1 LDKEKAMHTYVLL
14 AVLGAFLVILF
25 AWRIGQ
31 LKKTHNSHSID
42 PSPDILGPKEV
53 HRHRL

>member
-1 LDKEKAMHTYVLL
+1 MHTFVYLV
-14 AVLGAFLVILF
+14 AGAFLLVLF

-31 LKKTHNSHSID
+31 LMKLHNGGKID
-42 PSPDILGPKEV
+42 PSPEILGPKEV

>member
-1 LDKEKAMHTYVLL
+1 MAMQTYVLL
-14 AVLGAFLVILF
+14 AASVAFLVFLF

-31 LKKTHNSHSID
+31 LKKLHNGRAID
-42 PSPDILGPKEV
+42 PTPEILGPKEV